1 MKYSGHNILWITYSE
16 AKPMEWTEQRIET
29 LRKLWGQGQT
39 ASQIAAILGGITRNA
54 VIGKAH
60 RLGLT
65 GRPSP
70 IKREAGASPQPRR
83 RAAAAP
89 ARRLPGAGQ
98 PGSVHGQQ
106 LPHTHGSSAVPQ
118 QARVHTPTAPAARE
132 TPVAPPAAK
141 PAPRASAHVGS
152 KTCSWPMGDPKQP
165 GFHFCGEPAEIGK
178 PYCSQH
184 CHVAYHKK
192 SEAA

>member
-1 MKYSGHNILWITYSE
+1 
-16 AKPMEWTEQRIET
+16 MEWTEQRIEV

-83 RAAAAP
+83 RAAAP
-89 ARRLPGAGQ
+89 MSRRMPGAGQ
-98 PGSVHGQQ
+98 PGQVHGQP
-106 LPHTHGSSAVPQ
+106 LPQTHGVSAAQHAP
-118 QARVHTPTAPAARE
+118 TPRAEAHAETVTRE
-132 TPVAPPAAK
+132 APP
-141 PAPRASAHVGS
+141 PAPPRQNSPRTASHVGS

-165 GFHFCGEPAEIGK
+165 GFHFCGEPAEAGK
-178 PYCSQH
+178 PYCAHH

>member
-1 MKYSGHNILWITYSE
+1 
-16 AKPMEWTEQRIET
+16 MEWTEQRIDT

-83 RAAAAP
+83 RVSAP

-98 PGSVHGQQ
+98 PSQVHGQP
-106 LPHTHGSSAVPQ
+106 LPQTHGVSAA
-118 QARVHTPTAPAARE
+118 QAHAQTQRVEARGIE
-132 TPVAPPAAK
+132 ARAEPM
-141 PAPRASAHVGS
+141 PAPMPAPTKTNSTRTASHVGS
-152 KTCSWPMGDPKQP
+152 RTCSWPMGDPKQP
-165 GFHFCGEPAEIGK
+165 GFHFCGEPAEAGK
-178 PYCSQH
+178 PYCGHH

>member
-1 MKYSGHNILWITYSE
+1 
-16 AKPMEWTEQRIET
+16 MEWTEQRIEV

-83 RAAAAP
+83 RAAAPA

-98 PGSVHGQQ
+98 PGTVHGQP
-106 LPHTHGSSAVPQ
+106 LPQTHASAAQ
-118 QARVHTPTAPAARE
+118 HAPAQRAEAHELVTRE
-132 TPVAPPAAK
+132 APP
-141 PAPRASAHVGS
+141 PAPKASTRVSAHVGS

-165 GFHFCGEPAEIGK
+165 GFHFCGEPAEAGK
-178 PYCSQH
+178 PYCAHH

>member
-1 MKYSGHNILWITYSE
+1 
-16 AKPMEWTEQRIET
+16 MEWTEQRIEI

-70 IKREAGASPQPRR
+70 IKREAGASGQPRR
-83 RAAAAP
+83 RSPAP
-89 ARRLPGAGQ
+89 ARRLPAAAQAGQ
-98 PGSVHGQQ
+98 TPSQPHGQP
-106 LPHTHGSSAVPQ
+106 LPQPHGISAA
-118 QARVHTPTAPAARE
+118 QAQRTQAHAEPGRGLGEMPAAVAARPAPAR
-132 TPVAPPAAK
+132 TAAQT
-141 PAPRASAHVGS
+141 GS
-152 KTCSWPMGDPKQP
+152 RTCSWPVGDPKQP
-165 GFHFCGEPAEIGK
+165 GFHFCDEPAEIGK

-184 CHVAYHKK
+184 CHLAYHKK

>member
-1 MKYSGHNILWITYSE
+1 
-16 AKPMEWTEQRIET
+16 MEWTEQRIET

-70 IKREAGASPQPRR
+70 IKREAGSSATPTRRKASTTRTERPSRPAVMTSTSPQPTSQPVHQGVLN
-83 RAAAAP
+83 AP
-89 ARRLPGAGQ
+89 ATPA
-98 PGSVHGQQ
+98 
-106 LPHTHGSSAVPQ
+106 A
-118 QARVHTPTAPAARE
+118 QARPASQPVAPAANPLP
-132 TPVAPPAAK
+132 PVASNPQPS
-141 PAPRASAHVGS
+141 RAHGGS
-152 KTCSWPMGDPKQP
+152 KSCSWPVGDPKQP
-165 GFHFCGEPAEIGK
+165 GFHFCGEPAEPGR
-178 PYCSQH
+178 PYCPNH
-184 CHVAYHKK
+184 CHLAYHRK